1 MRKKGWIAMMAAGLV
16 GLMACQKEESAALAE
31 RTEGAAVEWNI
42 VWENTGNSRIS
53 LDEAGNGRFT
63 EGDSLSVLAFA
74 GTGMRKVSRLWL
86 EQNRWNSPLTWEDL
100 QAETVRFTAF
110 YPAASGKMSRES
122 WMHTVPS
129 DQAPKDSLEAADL
142 LWATAEAGYKERVD
156 LHFSHAMSRL
166 RIVISEGDGYS
177 EQELNEMRLTVRGVR
192 SVQVNPGNG
201 EWTVAAQAP
210 ESIVPYRMN
219 SRTFYVILPA
229 QPVDPIRSGCIR
241 IELGGRS
248 SLLSLPEEIDGR
260 PFRTLEQGKETALR
274 LRIQKKEESWA
285 GRKLWFDGITAPE
298 ESRWTGENRERLPWW
313 EGCGWYDCNKIQPKL
328 GGTDSRL
335 CWAASA
341 SNLIHWWMDNRARQ
355 IREWGHYTGPS
366 EIPSMTESSVF
377 RLFKESFPNQGNDVL
392 KGLNWFFNGVFSKN
406 VYDTDT
412 PDPRAGFFRA
422 LLGTRSLGTYDM
434 LVTKERFQILV
445 KDALLHH
452 KAVGVAFNLSGYGDH
467 AVNIWGAEFD
477 EAGEINAIYMVDN
490 NDGPP
495 WQGKGM
501 LYRKEVRYQPMNEQ
515 PTLYP
520 YISNSAGT
528 FTYRLIGLYTLSL
541 GDDALWK
548 Q

>member
-1 MRKKGWIAMMAAGLV
+1 MRKRRWIAGIAAGLV
-16 GLMACQKEESAALAE
+16 GLMACQKEDSAALTD
-31 RTEGAAVEWNI
+31 RIEGTTVEWNI
-42 VWENTGNSRIS
+42 VWDDAGNSRIS
-53 LDEAGNGRFT
+53 LDEDGNGSFT

-100 QAETVRFTAF
+100 QAGSVRFTAF
-110 YPAASGKMSRES
+110 YPVASGKMSRES

-129 DQAPKDSLEAADL
+129 NQNHRDSLEAADL
-142 LWATAEAGYKERVD
+142 LWATAEVAYKEKVD
-156 LHFSHAMSRL
+156 LHFCHAMSRL

-177 EQELNEMRLTVRGVR
+177 EQELNDMKLTVRGVR
-192 SVQVNPGNG
+192 SVQVNSGNG
-201 EWTVAAQAP
+201 EWTVVAQAP
-210 ESIVPYRMN
+210 EVIVPYRMN
-219 SRTFYVILPA
+219 SRTFYVILPP
-229 QPVDPIRSGCIR
+229 QPVDPIRSGCIC

-260 PFRTLEQGKETALR
+260 PFRQLEQGKETVLR
-274 LRIQKKEESWA
+274 LRIQKKEESWT

-298 ESRWTGENRERLPWW
+298 ESRWVGENRERLPWW

-328 GGTDSRL
+328 GGADSRL

-341 SNLIHWWMDNRARQ
+341 SNMIHWWLDNRAVQ
-355 IREWGHYTGPS
+355 IHEWGNYTGPF

-377 RLFKESFPNQGNDVL
+377 RLFKEVFPNQGNDVL
-392 KGLNWFFNGVFSKN
+392 RALNWFFNGVFSKN
-406 VYDTDT
+406 IYDTDI
-412 PDPRAGFFRA
+412 PDSRAGFFRQ
-422 LLGTRSLGTYDM
+422 LLGTHSLGTYDM
-434 LVTKERFQILV
+434 LVPKERFQILI
-445 KDALLHH
+445 KDAFLNH
-452 KAVGVAFNLSGYGDH
+452 KVVGGEFNLSGYGDH
-467 AVNIWGAEFD
+467 AMNIWGAEFD
-477 EAGEINAIYMVDN
+477 AAGEVSAIYMVDN

-495 WQGKGM
+495 WKGEGM

-515 PTLYP
+515 PILYP

-528 FTYRLIGLYTLSL
+528 FTHRLTGLYTLSL